1 LSAIW
6 RGRVEDSKTKKA
18 ATTFS
23 FFRQIDPELL
33 PFNPDRTKISVVEQ
47 VLGFVE
53 ERKREKD
60 KKTGEPGGLA
70 LASRV
75 RFSDALLAE
84 GETNVLDREVRLKI
98 LGSPKQP
105 CPVMYFKP
113 QTGQGGYI
121 AKRSLNPAQH
131 MPQGRKWYL
140 HAKGGAEDRP
150 WETNHPQESQ
160 NQKNL
165 VRPIRKGKQFFF
177 HIDFDNLSD
186 EELGLLLYALEPDGK
201 FHHKVGMGKP
211 LGLGSVKVEV
221 VGLFDIDR
229 IQRYSLAGLRGGR
242 YAAGWRTEAGKALW
256 DTGKWPGR
264 YAEEGAAPAT
274 KNDPLAKALEAA
286 VGCGLISKRAQAAL
300 SLLGDYA
307 GAPAAGEVR
316 YPTNADQWD
325 KESEHFKWFVFN
337 DGHRERG
344 SGMSPSGQFLKPL
357 PSERSLPALV
367 ELERDAPKQW

>member
-1 LSAIW
+1 MVYFDVDPAGAKVTEISYSAIW
-6 RGRVEDSKTKKA
+6 RGRVEDSTTKKA

-33 PFNPDRTKISVVEQ
+33 PFNPDRRKISVAEQ

-53 ERKREKD
+53 ERKPEKD

-70 LASRV
+70 LASRI

-140 HAKGGAEDRP
+140 HAKGSADDRP
-150 WETNHPQESQ
+150 WETKHPQESQ

-165 VRPIRKGKQFFF
+165 VRPIRGGKQFFF
-177 HIDFDNLSD
+177 HVDFDNLSD
-186 EELGLLLYALEPDGK
+186 EELGLLRYALEPDGK
-201 FHHKVGMGKP
+201 FHHKVGWA
-211 LGLGSVKVEV
+211 S
-221 VGLFDIDR
+221 R
-229 IQRYSLAGLRGGR
+229 SA
-242 YAAGWRTEAGKALW
+242 W
-256 DTGKWPGR
+256 
-264 YAEEGAAPAT
+264 GA
-274 KNDPLAKALEAA
+274 
-286 VGCGLISKRAQAAL
+286 
-300 SLLGDYA
+300 
-307 GAPAAGEVR
+307 
-316 YPTNADQWD
+316 
-325 KESEHFKWFVFN
+325 
-337 DGHRERG
+337 
-344 SGMSPSGQFLKPL
+344 
-357 PSERSLPALV
+357 
-367 ELERDAPKQW
+367 